1 MKKQWKNPALEI
13 LMRVFY
19 GIALISGAVL
29 MKGEQSCVFAIAHK
43 IGVKRCKYGKKK
55 KLF

>member
-1 MKKQWKNPALEI
+1 
-13 LMRVFY
+13 MRVFY

-43 IGVKRCKYGKKK
+43 IGVA
-55 KLF
+55 LFVVLFIQKTVSKV